1 MNRALNGQHQAE
13 LLNLCQASRYLS
25 VSRWKLKKLHD
36 NKKFKAC
43 TEIRGKCYYR
53 LDRLQ
58 LICDQFQEVF

>member
-1 MNRALNGQHQAE
+1 MNRALDGQHQAE
-13 LLNLCQASRYLS
+13 LLNLREASRYLS
-25 VSRWKLKKLHD
+25 VSRWKLKRLHD

-58 LICDQFQEVF
+58 LIRDHFQEGF